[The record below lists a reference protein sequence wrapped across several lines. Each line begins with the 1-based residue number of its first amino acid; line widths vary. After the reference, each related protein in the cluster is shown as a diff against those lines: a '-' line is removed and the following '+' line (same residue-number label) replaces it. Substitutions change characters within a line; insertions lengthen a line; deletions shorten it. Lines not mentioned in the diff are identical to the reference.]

1 MKRPIAL
8 IILGL
13 CITNLFALT
22 PHTNKGELEEI
33 SLSQAM
39 NELGLS
45 EQEIKDINKEF
56 YGVLEFNSYFPAVQ
70 EADYDSPVQI
80 FKQTFQE
87 TNEIL
92 YRVMSYTVN
101 QNHLRKV
108 GYSKRDIIQMG
119 NQSRI

>member
-1 MKRPIAL
+1 MKKILVVLL
-8 IILGL
+8 IEIYF
-13 CITNLFALT
+13 TNLFALT
-22 PHTNKGELEEI
+22 PYINKGELEEI

-92 YRVMSYTVN
+92 
-101 QNHLRKV
+101 
-108 GYSKRDIIQMG
+108 
-119 NQSRI
+119 